1 MRPASRRSWFA
12 TSVMVIVIGGLAVG
26 VVLPGCSPTPD
37 QESDAPDPD
46 ASAPSPEL
54 PETDASTGPDSTA
67 TAPEPVAAGPPA
79 APNVSTF
86 APAEDLVGQVAYYVE
101 RLDEAVASEQ
111 DYNDS
116 LEKISKD
123 ANTLIVVA
131 LALGL
136 HDEANQ
142 HRAAAPTLM
151 KSAQDLAAT
160 KDFASAKAAVE
171 AVKAAAASQEPAPVE
186 LKWEKVAE
194 LPELMKQVPLL
205 NTRLKRYVRGSRFKS
220 KAQQTAGSSAVIAAI
235 AQGTMADTGATNGP
249 EQIRQWYGFST
260 QMRDAAAAV
269 NAAIHALDEE
279 ATAAAMQDLAQ
290 SCEDCHAVFHIEEE
304 E

>member
-1 MRPASRRSWFA
+1 MRLASRWCWFA

-26 VVLPGCSPTPD
+26 VILSGCSPAPD

-46 ASAPSPEL
+46 ATAPSPDL
-54 PETDASTGPDSTA
+54 PAADASTEPDSTA
-67 TAPEPVAAGPPA
+67 PEPEPAGPPA

-86 APAEDLVGQVAYYVE
+86 APAKDLVSQVAYYLE

-142 HRAAAPTLM
+142 HKAAAPTLM

-171 AVKAAAASQEPAPVE
+171 TVKATAASQEPAPVE
-186 LKWEKVAE
+186 LKWEKVAD
-194 LPELMKQVPLL
+194 LPELMKQVPLI
-205 NTRLKRYVRGSRFKS
+205 NTRLKRLVKGSRFKS
-220 KAQQTAGSSAVIAAI
+220 KAEETTGSSAVIAAI
-235 AQGTMADTGATNGP
+235 AQGTIADTGATNGP
-249 EQIRQWYGFST
+249 EQIQQWYGFST

-269 NAAIHALDEE
+269 NVGIHALDEE

-290 SCEDCHAVFHIEEE
+290 SCDDCHAVFHIEEE